1 MTEPRRGGA
10 PVGNMNARQ
19 HGLRTPES
27 RLRAGRRLRAKFKA
41 ELLSDRPR
49 LSPTELR
56 LGVDINVH
64 AQHMR
69 TWIAGMANPA
79 SPKGQTAAFALDRL
93 LGRWEHWCE
102 RNEGA
107 KQGSNDLADLM
118 DRLSREEGYG
128 VR

>member
-1 MTEPRRGGA
+1 VTEPNKGGA
-10 PVGNMNARQ
+10 PRGNSNRRT

-27 RLRAGRRLRAKFKA
+27 RLRAANRLRAKFKR

>member
-1 MTEPRRGGA
+1 VPNQPSKGGA
-10 PVGNMNARQ
+10 PVGNSNRRT

-27 RLRAGRRLRAKFKA
+27 RLRAANRLRAKFKR
-41 ELLSDRPR
+41 ELLLDRPR
-49 LSPTELR
+49 LSPTELGF
-56 LGVDINVH
+56 GVDIKVH

-107 KQGSNDLADLM
+107 KRSGSGDPLADLLASLAEAP
-118 DRLSREEGYG
+118 R
-128 VR
+128 